1 MSASSYTP
9 YLKLPQYAPTDKPTY
24 LGDANS
30 AYLAIDTGF
39 HEVQG
44 IAQSAQDAV
53 NTINLDTSNIMDT
66 LNSVSATQKTQGAS
80 IMTLTKD
87 GQNQASDILACQ
99 NAIKDL
105 QAEIG
110 TMPVAT
116 FKSMLLNT
124 AYPVGSIYISTSS
137 TNPAS
142 LLGGTW
148 VSISGRFLLAAGS
161 LQTPSGNQQFNAG
174 TTGGN
179 YQTYLTDNNSPYK
192 EARDESDAGWGLVM
206 GEGANYDGVGFA
218 NRCVVMKGNDEKDT
232 APYIG
237 QTPVNLMPPYLAVF
251 MWKRTA

>member
-1 MSASSYTP
+1 MSASNFTP

-44 IAQSAQDAV
+44 IAQSASDAV
-53 NTINLDTSNIMDT
+53 NSINLDTSNIMDT
-66 LNSVSATQKTQGAS
+66 LSSVSATQKTQGSS

-87 GQNQASDILACQ
+87 SQSQAADILAAQ

-105 QAEIG
+105 QATQG

-116 FKSMLLNT
+116 FKQMLLNT
-124 AYPVGSIYISTSS
+124 AYPIGSIYISTSS

-148 VSISGRFLLAAGS
+148 ISLSGRFLIGAGS
-161 LQTPSGNQQFNAG
+161 LSTATGSVQFNAG
-174 TTGGN
+174 STGGN
-179 YQTYLTDNNSPYK
+179 YQTYITEKQSPYK
-192 EARDESDAGWGLVM
+192 MAADENKDDWGLVR
-206 GEGANYDGVGFA
+206 GSTADVGFGD
-218 NRCVVMKGNDEKDT
+218 RVVIGKSNEQHPT
-232 APYIG
+232 APFDG
-237 QTPVNLMPPYLAVF
+237 QDPFTLMPPYLAVF